1 MKFLKKALFY
11 LLGVGLGTMVVVFM
25 FGDRDD
31 IQCTYFPNDRV
42 LYDIRGKQ
50 MVIPADIQRQLDE
63 SSLDSADIRDML
75 TGGKVDFEK
84 TDRGMD
90 SCKTYWIDL
99 KREDRLSFAMEWQ
112 NCDSVATALE
122 FKKL

>member
-1 MKFLKKALFY
+1 MA
-11 LLGVGLGTMVVVFM
+11 VIFM

-50 MVIPADIQRQLDE
+50 LVIPEDIQQQLDQ
-63 SSLDSADIRDML
+63 SSLDSTDIQDLL

-99 KREDRLSFAMEWQ
+99 NRKDKLSFAMEWQ

>member
-63 SSLDSADIRDML
+63 SSLDSADIQDML

-99 KREDRLSFAMEWQ
+99 NREDGLSFAMEWQ